1 MLRLAVKFAEDVT
14 LLTLKRVFCSIAPT
28 PSIAR
33 RFFDNRF
40 TPRIESSHRHR
51 PAVSAR
57 GCFLKPVIR
66 WFAKLL
72 V

>member
-33 RFFDNRF
+33 RFFDQPLYPQNRVF
-40 TPRIESSHRHR
+40 SSTP
-51 PAVSAR
+51 A
-57 GCFLKPVIR
+57 GCVGEGLFSQASDPMVR
-66 WFAKLL
+66 
-72 V
+72 